1 MASPQDDERQISR
14 MMGVAGPKG
23 RFRNQ
28 LINKVAA
35 ARAQFDDPRV
45 SPVIRQT
52 LHHWAYCLTEKDYIR
67 AMK

>member
-1 MASPQDDERQISR
+1 